1 MMTESK
7 LQQNCITWFRY
18 AYPEHKLFL
27 WSVPN
32 GGQRSEKNGKRM
44 VREGLL
50 KGVPDLVLCHPA
62 GNKLPMFLELKL
74 PNGRISLEQK
84 KFQKAYAAVDYP
96 YFIIRSLDEFVEC
109 VTLYLGHKM
118 V

>member
-1 MMTESK
+1 MTESK

-32 GGQRSEKNGKRM
+32 GGRRDARTGAMMKK
-44 VREGLL
+44 EGALA
-50 KGVPDLVLCHPA
+50 GVPDLVLCDPDA
-62 GNKLPMFLELKL
+62 RTLPMFIELKL
-74 PNGRISLEQK
+74 PKGKQSKSQKEFEQ
-84 KFQKAYAAVDYP
+84 AYTEAGYLYVV
-96 YFIIRSLDEFVEC
+96 IRSLDEFVEC

>member
-1 MMTESK
+1 MTESK

-32 GGQRSEKNGKRM
+32 GGRRDARTGAMMKK
-44 VREGLL
+44 EGALA
-50 KGVPDLVLCHPA
+50 GVPDLVLCHPA

-74 PNGRISLEQK
+74 PKGRLSYAQK
-84 KFQKAYAAVDYP
+84 EFQKAYAEVDYP
-96 YFIIRSLDEFVEC
+96 YFIIRSLDDFVQA
-109 VTLYLGHKM
+109 VSLYLKNI